1 MDDVS
6 VKLLLC
12 FFGFLAV
19 ACVCMAVDSAVTN
32 YFRYKAIDRA
42 LTTTEIAMKAGLL
55 TSAEFKERVEDL
67 LNELSEKEISKG
79 ERK

>member
-1 MDDVS
+1 MDDPS
-6 VKLLLC
+6 VKLLLY

-32 YFRYKAIDRA
+32 YFRCKAVDRT
-42 LTTTEIAMKAGLL
+42 LTTMEIAMKAGLL
-55 TSAEFKERVEDL
+55 TPAEFKERIEDL
-67 LNELSEKEISKG
+67 SNELSEKG